1 MQIYNEGV
9 RKVLELPESFF
20 CEETRCG
27 YQITQDT
34 KRLWAVLLT
43 LAAEIKR
50 ICEKY
55 NIRYYLHAGSLLGA
69 VRHKGFIPWDDDIDF
84 LIRREDFSKFI
95 KAAEKEI
102 APPFF
107 LQTPEKSGD
116 IYNNGRYLLRMDG
129 TTGVQFIRSLRCQAH
144 QGIAVDILILDNSTD
159 DKRDLKKQR
168 KMLDV
173 LTEMM
178 FLRKYGISSRKECT
192 AKLSFTQALC
202 LYLISML
209 VPEEETLKRINMIC
223 TMFRDKHCGY
233 KAVYQE
239 NLGLYRHK
247 ILPASAYYDSV
258 YMDFEGISF
267 PVPSGYDDVLRIY
280 YGDEYMSFPPEE
292 NRKGH
297 HFPILYTD
305 KDYKA
310 VLNHFQNT
318 MSIRKNKQVIV
329 FGAGKMLEHYL
340 KHIPSKYHPVF
351 VVDNDSSKWGSK
363 VHGIAIRSPERI
375 NDIPPDKRHI
385 IVCSIYYKQIAAQL
399 EDNGISEYYI
409 YIQNPNWL

>member
-1 MQIYNEGV
+1 ML
-9 RKVLELPESFF
+9 KLPEIFF

-27 YQITQDT
+27 YHITRDR
-34 KRLWAVLLT
+34 KKLWAVLLN
-43 LAAEIKR
+43 LAAEVKR

-55 NIRYYLHAGSLLGA
+55 NIRYYLHTGSLLGA
-69 VRHKGFIPWDDDIDF
+69 VRHNGFIPWDDDIDF
-84 LIRREDFSKFI
+84 LIRREDFSKFSE
-95 KAAEKEI
+95 AAEKEI

-107 LQTPEKSGD
+107 WQTPENSGD

-129 TTGVQFIRSLRCQAH
+129 TTGVQCIRSLHCQAH

-159 DKRDLKKQR
+159 DAKALKKQR

-173 LTEMM
+173 QSGMM
-178 FLRKYGISSRKECT
+178 FFRKYGIGARKDCS
-192 AKLSFTQALC
+192 ARWSFIQALC
-202 LYLISML
+202 LYIMSEF
-209 VPEEETLKRINMIC
+209 VSEEKTLKRFDKAC
-223 TMFRDKHCGY
+223 TMFCDKPCGY

-247 ILPASAYYDSV
+247 ILPASAYDDSV

-280 YGDEYMSFPPEE
+280 YGDDYMSFPPEE

-318 MSIRKNKQVIV
+318 MSIEKNKQVIV

-340 KHIPSKYHPVF
+340 KHILSKYHPVF

-363 VHGIAIRSPERI
+363 VHGIAISSPERI
-375 NDIPPDKRHI
+375 NDIPPDRRHI
-385 IVCSIYYKQIAAQL
+385 IICSIYYKQIAAQL